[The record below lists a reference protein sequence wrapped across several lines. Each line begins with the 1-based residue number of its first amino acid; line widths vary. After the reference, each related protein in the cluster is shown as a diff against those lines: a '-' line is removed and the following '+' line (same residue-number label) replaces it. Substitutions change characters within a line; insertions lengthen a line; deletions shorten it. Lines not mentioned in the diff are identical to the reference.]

1 MRGGAAPA
9 KRCIKSIGLAQD
21 FLLLYPPE
29 EYATLDGL
37 LPYSTARLLP
47 HAAMSYCLN
56 PNCPDPVDQRTPDP
70 SRAKFCSNCGA
81 PLLLCDRYRA
91 TQLIGQGT
99 HGKTFVAV
107 DEHRPS
113 KPKCI
118 IKQLVRAR
126 GQKHDPD
133 DSTQFRQEAE
143 RLEKLGQ
150 HPRIPALWAFFEHDE
165 HRYLIQEFVDGISLE
180 TQLQSQGAFSE
191 AQIQVVLHDTL
202 PILQFVHIHQ
212 IIHRD
217 IKAQNLIYASLQ
229 SSAQDS
235 QGRDMSTTGSGSLVL
250 VDFGTAKFATA
261 TNLLQVGT
269 LIGAQGYGPPEQAI
283 GRATFS
289 SDLYSLGVT
298 CIHLLTH
305 EPLSTLF
312 NASKQTWEWEPYV
325 KGDVSG
331 ELSQVLNQLLQREL
345 RLRYKSANEVL
356 DVVTQS
362 LSGVSGRPTFVPPPK
377 STLRQLGEYASPSA
391 PSATHSPPSTWR
403 CAHTLRGHQAWVRSV
418 ALSSDGRLL
427 ASGSGDKTVKLW
439 SVTRGQLLHTL
450 TGHSTWVRG
459 VTISPDQRLVV
470 SVSNDKTIRLWHSQ
484 TGAHQQTLTGHS
496 DWIRAVTF
504 LPLDN
509 ILATAGQDKV
519 IHLWDLKRRTIL
531 RTLKGHAHWVLALAA
546 HPDGKRL
553 FSGSRDR
560 TIRCWNVATGKCE
573 GVLLGHTSE
582 VSGLVINAVGDR
594 LLSCSADQTIRL
606 WNPDSGQL
614 LQTLRGHGGAVNS
627 VAFHPN
633 GQDFASGSSDKTIR
647 LWNLN
652 STASYATLSG
662 HAGWVWTV
670 VFPSRLDIKTAS
682 LPLISGSWDGT
693 INIWQQS
700 L

>member
-1 MRGGAAPA
+1 MGSPSPA
-9 KRCIKSIGLAQD
+9 
-21 FLLLYPPE
+21 
-29 EYATLDGL
+29 
-37 LPYSTARLLP
+37 LPFFSRR
-47 HAAMSYCLN
+47 AAMSYCLN

-70 SRAKFCSNCGA
+70 SRAKFCSNCGS
-81 PLLLCDRYRA
+81 PLLLSDRYRA
-91 TQLIGQGT
+91 IQLIGQGNL
-99 HGKTFVAV
+99 GKTFAAI

-118 IKQLVRAR
+118 IKQLIGAR
-126 GQKHDPD
+126 GRKQDPD

-150 HPRIPALWAFFEHDE
+150 HPQIPALWAFFEQNE
-165 HRYLIQEFVDGISLE
+165 HRYLIQEFIDGISLE
-180 TQLQSQGAFSE
+180 TQLQSQGAFLE
-191 AQIQVVLHDTL
+191 DQIRAILHDVL

-217 IKAQNLIYASLQ
+217 IKAQNLLYVAPDDRTADPGTL
-229 SSAQDS
+229 
-235 QGRDMSTTGSGSLVL
+235 ML

-269 LIGAQGYGPPEQAI
+269 MIGGEGYGPPEQAI

-298 CIHLLTH
+298 CIHLLTN

-312 NASKQTWEWEPYV
+312 NARKQTWEWEAHV

-331 ELSQVLNQLLQREL
+331 ELSQILNQLLQREL

-356 DVVTQS
+356 EAVTQN
-362 LSGVSGRPTFVPPPK
+362 LSGISGRPTFVPPPK
-377 STLRQLGEYASPSA
+377 SPLRPSADPTSPSEPNA
-391 PSATHSPPSTWR
+391 SISGSTWR
-403 CAHTLRGHQAWVRSV
+403 CVHTLRGHQAWVRSV
-418 ALSSDGRLL
+418 ALSPDGTLL
-427 ASGSGDKTVKLW
+427 ASGSGDKTVKIW
-439 SVTRGQLLHTL
+439 SVARGQLLHTL

-459 VTISPDQRLVV
+459 VAVSPDQRLVV

-519 IHLWDLKRRTIL
+519 IHLWDLKRCTIL
-531 RTLKGHAHWVLALAA
+531 RTLTGHAHWVLAVAA
-546 HPDGKRL
+546 HPNGKLL

-560 TIRCWNVATGKCE
+560 TIRCWNIATGKCE

-582 VSGLVINAVGDR
+582 VSGLAVNAAGDR

-606 WNPDSGQL
+606 WDATSGQL
-614 LQTLRGHGGAVNS
+614 LQTFRGHGGAVNS

-633 GQDFASGSSDKTIR
+633 GQDFASGSSDKTVK
-647 LWNLN
+647 LWNL
-652 STASYATLSG
+652 STHAAYATLTG

-670 VFPSRLDIKTAS
+670 VFPSRLDASATS

-700 L
+700 PS